1 MIVLLML
8 PIIYV
13 VLTIVAL
20 FDEFGFIGNT

>member
-8 PIIYV
+8 PIASA

-20 FDEFGFIGNT
+20 FDEFGWIGNT